1 MKKQYIGELRL
12 KGKEDGKSF
21 LIQLNNAVVE
31 IDVEPQTEN
40 DIEGTILTYDSM
52 YYAKTL
58 D

>member
-1 MKKQYIGELRL
+1 MKKQYIGDLQL

-21 LIQLNNAVVE
+21 LIEITNAVVE
-31 IDVEPQTEN
+31 TDVEPQTEN
-40 DIEGTILTYDSM
+40 DVKGIILNYDSM